1 MPTFTMMVGL
11 PASGKSTYAH
21 NMDMPMVSSDEIRK
35 VYGYT
40 QKEHDK
46 TFERVRLEIHLL
58 AQSGKSFVYDAT
70 NLTRKHRK
78 QILDIVSLYDPN
90 YTCECVVMATPFLEC
105 KNRNAARTEDKV
117 PEHVIGKMLKRF
129 QVPSCYE
136 GFDKVEI
143 VRTYSAAR
151 ELLSYEQTFDF
162 KQDNPHHSLTLGYH
176 MLAAADFGTKF
187 AIEEQRSDIEVAGI
201 TEILKFHD
209 IGKLKTKQFKDAK
222 GNPSEYAHYY
232 GHENVG
238 AYFALSQDIDI
249 KNPILDPLELA
260 FGVEFHMR
268 PSLVWENPQAKKATQ
283 RDFNFLPQETV
294 DVLKIIGRADREA
307 K

>member
-21 NMDMPMVSSDEIRK
+21 NMNVPIVSSDEIRK
-35 VYGYT
+35 VYGYS
-40 QKEHDK
+40 QNENGK
-46 TFERVRLEIHLL
+46 TFKRVRLEIHLL

-78 QILDIVSLYDPN
+78 QILDIVSLYDYD
-90 YTCECVVMATPFLEC
+90 YTCECIVMATPFVEC
-105 KNRNAARTEDKV
+105 KTRNSNRSENKV
-117 PEHVIGKMLKRF
+117 PDYIFERMLKHF

-136 GFDKVEI
+136 GWDRVETI
-143 VRTYSAAR
+143 QIYNAAR
-151 ELLSYEQTFDF
+151 ELLSYKQALNF
-162 KQDNPHHSLTLGYH
+162 KQDNFHHTLTLGYH

-187 AIEEQRSDIEVAGI
+187 AIEEQRSDIEIAGI
-201 TEILKFHD
+201 DEILRYHD

-238 AYFALSQDIDI
+238 AYYALSQDIDI
-249 KNPILDPLELA
+249 KNPILTPLELA
-260 FGVEFHMR
+260 FGVEWHMR
-268 PSLVWENPQAKKATQ
+268 PTLVWNNPQAKKATQ

-294 DVLKIIGRADREA
+294 DILKIIGRADKEA
-307 K
+307 H

>member
-21 NMDMPMVSSDEIRK
+21 NMNVPVVSSDEIRK
-35 VYGYT
+35 AYGYS
-40 QKEHDK
+40 QKEKDK

-70 NLTRKHRK
+70 NLHRK
-78 QILDIVSLYDPN
+78 YRMQMLDIVSAYDPG
-90 YTCECVVMATPFLEC
+90 YTCECIVMATPFLEC
-105 KNRNAARTEDKV
+105 KNRNAERTNDRV
-117 PEHVIGKMLKRF
+117 PDEVLEKMLRYF

-136 GFDKVEI
+136 GFDKIEV
-143 VRTYSAAR
+143 VRSYSAAR
-151 ELLSYEQTFDF
+151 ELLSYKQAMDF
-162 KQDNPHHSLTLGYH
+162 RQDNPHHTLTLGYH

-201 TEILKFHD
+201 AEILKYHD
-209 IGKLKTKQFKDAK
+209 IGKLKCKKFENAK
-222 GNPSEYAHYY
+222 GEPTKIAHYY

-238 AYFALSQDIDI
+238 AYFALCEDIDI
-249 KNPILDPLELA
+249 KNPILEPLELA
-260 FGVEFHMR
+260 FGIEFHMR
-268 PSLVWENPQAKKATQ
+268 PTLVWNNPQAKKATQ
-283 RDFNFLPQETV
+283 RDFAFLPQETI
-294 DVLKIIGRADREA
+294 DILKIIGRADKEA